1 MRELNPSELREVQG
15 GVRALAAVGAV
26 LAWAHANRGSLHT
39 IWKAARAENARLNAA
54 HQQH

>member
-26 LAWAHANRGSLHT
+26 LAWAYANRGSLLT
-39 IWKAARAENARLNAA
+39 TWNAARAENARLNAA
-54 HQQH
+54 HQLH

>member
-54 HQQH
+54 HQRH